1 MKNSKTL
8 NMVYIALGA
17 ALITICS
24 WISIPAAVPFT
35 LQTFAIF
42 AILGM
47 LGGKRGTYSI
57 ILYVLLGAIGLPVFS
72 GFRSGFGVILGT
84 TGGYIVGFILSGL
97 IYQLFTNLIGKK
109 TWMSFLFM
117 IIGLLICYAFG
128 TAWFMYAYTKNTGA
142 VGVLSA
148 LSWCVFPFIIPDI
161 IKIFLALF
169 ISKKV
174 KRYIAD

>member
-24 WISIPAAVPFT
+24 WISIPAAIPFT

-72 GFRSGFGVILGT
+72 GFKGRFGAILGT

-97 IYQLFTNLIGKK
+97 IYWFFTNLIGKK
-109 TWMSFLFM
+109 KWISFLFM

-128 TAWFMYAYTKNTGA
+128 TVWFMYVYTKNTGT
-142 VGVLSA
+142 VGVISA

-161 IKIFLALF
+161 IKIFLAF
-169 ISKKV
+169 FVSKKV
-174 KRYIAD
+174 KRYITD

>member
-47 LGGKRGTYSI
+47 LGGKRGTYSV

-72 GFRSGFGVILGT
+72 GFKSGFGVILGT

-97 IYQLFTNLIGKK
+97 LYWLFTNLIGKK

-128 TAWFMYAYTKNTGA
+128 TVWFMYAYTKNTGA